1 MSDLVLRLERISK
14 RFGPLLANDDVS
26 LSLGRSE
33 VLALLG
39 ENGAGKTTLMNILF
53 GHYTADEG
61 RVFVFGR
68 ELPRGRPRAAI
79 AAGVGMV
86 HQHFALAD
94 NLSVLENVM
103 AGTERLWRLR
113 ANAAAARRKLLA
125 LSERFSLVVDPGAR
139 VGDLS
144 VGERQRV
151 EILKCLYRDARI
163 LVFDEPTAVLT
174 QKEADGLFATL
185 RQMVAQGLSLIFISH
200 KLREVT
206 AASDRV
212 AILRAGRLVAERK
225 TSETTPDELAE
236 LMIGRR
242 VARPER
248 ETLAPGDVVL
258 RADRV
263 DVGSRLVNVS
273 FEVRARETLGVIGVL
288 G

>member
-151 EILKCLYRDARI
+151 EN
-163 LVFDEPTAVLT
+163 
-174 QKEADGLFATL
+174 
-185 RQMVAQGLSLIFISH
+185 S
-200 KLREVT
+200 EVPVPRR
-206 AASDRV
+206 AHPRV
-212 AILRAGRLVAERK
+212 R
-225 TSETTPDELAE
+225 
-236 LMIGRR
+236 
-242 VARPER
+242 
-248 ETLAPGDVVL
+248 
-258 RADRV
+258 RADRGAHARRRRTV
-263 DVGSRLVNVS
+263 CSPRSGKWSRRVFHS
-273 FEVRARETLGVIGVL
+273 SSSRTSCGR
-288 G
+288 